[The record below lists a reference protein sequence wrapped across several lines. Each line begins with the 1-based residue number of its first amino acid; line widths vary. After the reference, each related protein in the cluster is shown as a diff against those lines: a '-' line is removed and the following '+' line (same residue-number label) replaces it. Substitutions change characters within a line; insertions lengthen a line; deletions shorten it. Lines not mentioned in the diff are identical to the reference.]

1 MQCHGVVGP
10 SSSRAEEGRGA
21 AHREHTGGRR
31 RGGSGGG
38 GVPGID
44 IWGPWARSARGDNN
58 TTKYWGARCTGQQ
71 EQPGQPAIIS
81 RAVSDSL
88 CIAWHGLLGIGGI
101 GQQEPCCKELSRRPP
116 PGGAGRVMGIKSAQG
131 LT

>member
-10 SSSRAEEGRGA
+10 SSSLVRSMVGDRQIGNTPAGGGEEDRA
-21 AHREHTGGRR
+21 
-31 RGGSGGG
+31 GG

-44 IWGPWARSARGDNN
+44 IWGLWARSGRGDNN
-58 TTKYWGARCTGQQ
+58 TTKYWGARCSGQQ

-101 GQQEPCCKELSRRPP
+101 GQQEPCCKELSQRPP
-116 PGGAGRVMGIKSAQG
+116 AGGPAVLWELNPRRV
-131 LT
+131 